1 MKYAL
6 APDLVAY
13 SHTLSCLSAQGVP
26 RMLQALPPH
35 HIPKQ

>member
-6 APDLVAY
+6 AAYLAAY
-13 SHTLSCLSAQGVP
+13 SHTPSCLSAQGVP

-35 HIPKQ
+35 HIPK